1 MEHDTIA
8 DDVAHEAGENEPE
21 LIEHALIEDELL
33 VEEISIDGMCG
44 VY

>member
-1 MEHDTIA
+1 MENDPATVESDA
-8 DDVAHEAGENEPE
+8 DGPDGVATGDEAE
-21 LIEHALIEDELL
+21 LIEDELL

>member
-1 MEHDTIA
+1 MRRSTLAGMEHDTIA
-8 DDVAHEAGENEPE
+8 DDVADDAGE
-21 LIEHALIEDELL
+21 AEDELL